1 MRVDLFKVLVDTR
14 IRIMAAASALDARRD
29 FGLAE
34 VDLQAALTFGNGS
47 RGADSGAGTPAVG
60 SSAAM
65 DR

>member
-14 IRIMAAASALDARRD
+14 IRITAAASALDARRD

-47 RGADSGAGTPAVG
+47 RGADSGPATMGTA
-60 SSAAM
+60 SSATM